1 MKLRTKICLITA
13 IAMLVMSQSFSA
25 VMLYVSQKQRIKSM
39 NSYEQNL
46 FDEKLNNLDKYI
58 RDINFDSLSVDM
70 QDRVIQDG
78 SRKYL
83 GMEYAVYRNN
93 QEVYNLS
100 PYEFG
105 VKQEVYNK
113 SSHGS
118 EDIGAGGKTYGFHE
132 VLELNQTEGY
142 IERKVAGRNLLIQG
156 SKVRQSEAEKSTYLA
171 WHYVDLTDI
180 YKEAGRTFLV
190 GLGAS
195 LLLTAFLTTALIWLI
210 HALLKPLY
218 LLQNTANQVAD
229 GQYGERVPIARRD
242 EIGEISH
249 SFNLMANRVE
259 EHIQELSD
267 SNMRQKQLMGSLA
280 HELKT
285 PMTALIG
292 YSDALLKMKLSPE
305 QKEKS
310 LKYIG
315 GECRRL
321 SGLSAKMLELTGLY
335 QEASNLEFKE
345 VSVRQFVEKICDLME
360 NRFQTKKLVV
370 RTNLPDEG
378 VSWRMDEDLMTSL
391 LMNLADNAY
400 KASDTGGNIGVEA
413 DEESLIVWDE
423 GIGIPEEEVNRV
435 TEAFYM
441 VDKSR
446 SKAAGGAGLGLALCR
461 EIAQI
466 HGGNLL
472 IESEYGKGTK
482 VTLHFHKLVTT

>member
-1 MKLRTKICLITA
+1 MKLRTKICLTTA

-25 VMLYVSQKQRIKSM
+25 VMLHISQKERIRSM

-46 FDEKLNNLDKYI
+46 FDEKERDLEQSI
-58 RDINFDSLSVDM
+58 RGIVFDSLSVEM

-78 SRKYL
+78 SRNYL
-83 GMEYAVYRNN
+83 GMGYAVYRDN
-93 QEVYNLS
+93 QEIYNLS

-105 VKQEVYNK
+105 IRQDVIGQ
-113 SSHGS
+113 STGS
-118 EDIGAGGKTYGFHE
+118 EGNGHNRDIYGLRE
-132 VLELNQTEGY
+132 VLELEQSDGY
-142 IERKVAGRNLLIQG
+142 IEKKVGGRNLLIQG
-156 SKVRQSEAEKSTYLA
+156 SRINQQGGEKATYIV
-171 WHYVDLTDI
+171 WHFVDVTKL
-180 YKEAGRTFLV
+180 YEEVERTFLF
-190 GLGAS
+190 GLGVA
-195 LLLTAFLTTALIWLI
+195 LLLTAILTAGLIGLI
-210 HALLKPLY
+210 HTLLKPLY
-218 LLQNTANQVAD
+218 LLQNMSNQVAE
-229 GQYGERVPIARRD
+229 GQYGKRVPVVRMD

-249 SFNLMANRVE
+249 SFNLMVEKVE

-267 SNMRQKQLMGSLA
+267 SNQRQKQLIGSLA

-305 QKEKS
+305 QKERS
-310 LKYIG
+310 LNYIG
-315 GECRRL
+315 SECRRL

-335 QEASNLEFKE
+335 QGASDLDIKE
-345 VSVRQFVEKICDLME
+345 VSVRQFVEKVCDLME
-360 NRFQTKKLVV
+360 SRFHTKKLVV
-370 RTNLPDEG
+370 RTKLPDEG
-378 VSWRMDEDLMTSL
+378 VRWRMDEDLLTSL

-400 KASDTGGNIGVEA
+400 KASDTGGHIGIEA
-413 DEESLIVWDE
+413 DADSLVVWDE
-423 GIGIPEEEVNRV
+423 GIGIPKEEVNRI

-446 SKAAGGAGLGLALCR
+446 AKADGGAGLGLALCR

-466 HGGNLL
+466 HGGELL